1 MFTQEI
7 TYLKKDRENVI
18 NLHEYKSVG
27 THWIALFFHG
37 DNVA

>member
-27 THWIALFFHG
+27 TRWIALFFYG